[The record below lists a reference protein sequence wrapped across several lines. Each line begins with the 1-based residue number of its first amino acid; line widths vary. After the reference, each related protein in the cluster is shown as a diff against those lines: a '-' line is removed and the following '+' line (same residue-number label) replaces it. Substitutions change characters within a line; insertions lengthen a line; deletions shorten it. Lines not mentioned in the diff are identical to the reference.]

1 MNACF
6 VSFCPTGKSMSLG
19 IGGEMAWLSDLAL
32 PLVALG
38 QETELEALVDKSG
51 VKTPW
56 RKAAAAYVSGD
67 FQAAAAE
74 YSAIGA
80 LPEEAYARLRA
91 AEKLVREGRRPR
103 PTPS

>member
-1 MNACF
+1 
-6 VSFCPTGKSMSLG
+6 
-19 IGGEMAWLSDLAL
+19 MAWLSDLAVGARRARAGHRARSTRRTG
-32 PLVALG
+32 PR
-38 QETELEALVDKSG
+38 

-80 LPEEAYARLRA
+80 LPEEADAQLHA
-91 AEKLVREGRRPR
+91 AETLVRSKDAEPR
-103 PTPS
+103 PILS